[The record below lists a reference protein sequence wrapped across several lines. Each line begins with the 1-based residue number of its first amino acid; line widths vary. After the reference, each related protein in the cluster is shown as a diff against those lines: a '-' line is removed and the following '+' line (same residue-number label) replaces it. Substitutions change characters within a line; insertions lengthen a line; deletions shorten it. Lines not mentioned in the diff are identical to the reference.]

1 MGEKI
6 SATIEDY
13 LGVMYVLER
22 DGDPATGVRLTTADG
37 KDRVIPISVNAP

>member
-22 DGDPATGVRLTTADG
+22 DGDPATGVRAITWWCWMPSTA
-37 KDRVIPISVNAP
+37 RT